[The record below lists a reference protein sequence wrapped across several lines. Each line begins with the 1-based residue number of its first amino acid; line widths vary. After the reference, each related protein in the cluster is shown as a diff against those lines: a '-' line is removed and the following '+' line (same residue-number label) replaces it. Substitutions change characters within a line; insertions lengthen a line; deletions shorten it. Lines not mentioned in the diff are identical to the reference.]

1 MCMVIIAMLVGS
13 MILSGCGKSEENQNT
28 SGETAKTEEDGE
40 IVLTF
45 PCIWAVSYT
54 HLGHYPGQRPAFAHR
69 RAVLSGAPAVPA
81 GGDYGCT
88 GKIPAGA
95 QTDAP
100 GLPICG

>member
-45 PCIWAVSYT
+45 PCIWVGADSKAEVFGKMIEDFNAEYQGKYRVEICLLYT
-54 HLGHYPGQRPAFAHR
+54 SRC
-69 RAVLSGAPAVPA
+69 V
-81 GGDYGCT
+81 
-88 GKIPAGA
+88 
-95 QTDAP
+95 
-100 GLPICG
+100 